1 VYVKDQYVE
10 EVMTTLNVS
19 TMVEDAVVAEVSAA
33 VAVERC
39 TVTAPVVLGRD
50 PSNVVVAVEEVVTAE
65 VIELTV
71 VETVGPSG
79 CLILPILRPAYSVN
93 HTFTTPPVSVWTANP

>member
-1 VYVKDQYVE
+1 MYVKDQYVE
-10 EVMTTLNVS
+10 EVMTTLSVS
-19 TMVEDAVVAEVSAA
+19 TMVEDAVVAEVSVA
-33 VAVERC
+33 VAVERY
-39 TVTAPVVLGRD
+39 TVNAPVVLDCD

-79 CLILPILRPAYSVN
+79 CLIRPILRPAYSVN
-93 HTFTTPPVSVWTANP
+93 HTFATPPVSV